1 MEAELNTTLDN
12 IASKEGVKG
21 VLISDTMG
29 LCLGVRGIAIP
40 ENAPFITS
48 LATAS
53 RSLQDQ
59 DESDK
64 KENYPTVTV
73 EYDNMK
79 VVIRDHGGFALAVF
93 M

>member
-1 MEAELNTTLDN
+1 METELETTLDN
-12 IASKEGVKG
+12 IAGKEGVKG
-21 VLISDTMG
+21 VLVADTLG
-29 LCLGVRGIAIP
+29 LCLGVRGVAIP

-59 DESDK
+59 NDTDSK
-64 KENYPTVTV
+64 AHYPTVTV
-73 EYDNMK
+73 DYDNMK
-79 VVIRDHGGFALAVF
+79 VVIRNHGGFALAVF